1 MKWEEN
7 MEIIGGIS
15 LHLKDIIESNSK
27 KNIASFVLVPDKND
41 LTRFKLNLYTDDFA
55 KEIACYKADI
65 NYYG

>member
-7 MEIIGGIS
+7 MEIIGGTS
-15 LHLKDIIESNSK
+15 LNLKDIIESNSK
-27 KNIASFVLVPDKND
+27 KNIASFILSPDKND

-55 KEIACYKADI
+55 KEIAYYKADI